1 MCVALLPADSKEG
14 RLKMDVSWTK
24 SVLISLALIAAV
36 ALCGAARAED
46 ASEPSKETKPMPKNP
61 VIFWELASHDMEKSA
76 DFFRKVFEWDVKF
89 DNDLG
94 FYHVPPFEQAKSA
107 SAGYIFTLKQAK
119 LPFVSI
125 YIQVED
131 IDAMAKKVVENGGS
145 IVEPPNA
152 IAPTYRICLF
162 NEPSG
167 VTFAMIEPTKPPAEA
182 KP

>member
-1 MCVALLPADSKEG
+1 MTVW
-14 RLKMDVSWTK
+14 RTK
-24 SVLISLALIAAV
+24 SVLMTLALIAAV
-36 ALCGAARAED
+36 GLCSAVRAD
-46 ASEPSKETKPMPKNP
+46 DGSQPSKETKTVPKNP

-76 DFFRKVFEWDVKF
+76 EFFRKVFEWDVQYNEEIKF
-89 DNDLG
+89 
-94 FYHVPPFEQAKSA
+94 YQVPPFEQAKSA
-107 SAGYIFTLKQAK
+107 SAGYIFTLTKAY
-119 LPFVSI
+119 LPFVTI

-131 IDAMAKKVVENGGS
+131 IDAMAKKVVDNGGF

-167 VTFAMIEPTKPPAEA
+167 VTFAMIEPTKPAPES

>member
-1 MCVALLPADSKEG
+1 
-14 RLKMDVSWTK
+14 MDVSWTK

-36 ALCGAARAED
+36 GLSATARADD
-46 ASEPSKETKPMPKNP
+46 AVQPGKETEPMAKNP

-76 DFFRKVFEWDVKF
+76 EFFRKVFEWDVQYNEKIKF
-89 DNDLG
+89 
-94 FYHVPPFEQAKSA
+94 YQVPAFEQAKSA
-107 SAGYIFTLKQAK
+107 SAGYIFTLKRAN
-119 LPFVSI
+119 LPFLAI

-131 IDAMAKKVVENGGS
+131 IEAMAKKVVEHGGF

-152 IAPTYRICLF
+152 ITPAYRICLF

-167 VTFAMIEPTKPPAEA
+167 VTFAMIEPTKPAPES